1 MTSFQTKN
9 LPEQEQQ
16 AIPSICVLAAM
27 ADGSQSDL
35 ERDEIKRLIN
45 QFSDEGLDLRE
56 AYQETLAGRTSMP
69 KLVSQIQSSE
79 GKQLAYEMA
88 VCICNVDEALSKSE
102 QQFLS
107 NLHRALG
114 LDVSSTQSMQD
125 NAAALG
131 AASLGATALAQPPIL
146 ANANTSFMR
155 KPESTESSEI
165 DDIITNRAI
174 LAGALEVMPQNLS
187 TMAII
192 PLQMQLVYQIG
203 KRHGFDLD
211 LTHAR
216 EFLATIGVG
225 MTSQVVES
233 YLTRLVRGATKRF
246 GGKMIGALAGQ
257 ATESAIAFATTYAIG
272 QAAKSYY
279 ASGRTLSMDQ
289 LREIFT
295 RMLDQGRNLRTQY
308 SGEIAQRS
316 SQLNVSDLLA
326 LGTK

>member
-9 LPEQEQQ
+9 LPEQDQQ
-16 AIPSICVLAAM
+16 AIPGICVLAAM

-35 ERDEIKRLIN
+35 EREEIKRLIN
-45 QFSDEGLDLRE
+45 QFADEGLDIRE
-56 AYQETLAGRTSMP
+56 AYQETLAGRASMP
-69 KLVSQIQSSE
+69 KLVGQIQSHE

-131 AASLGATALAQPPIL
+131 AASLGASALAQPPIL

-155 KPESTESSEI
+155 KPETTEV
-165 DDIITNRAI
+165 DDIITNRPI
-174 LAGALEVMPQNLS
+174 LAGALEVMPHNLA

-192 PLQMQLVYQIG
+192 TLQMQL
-203 KRHGFDLD
+203 DLE
-211 LTHAR
+211 LTHDL

-233 YLTRLVRGATKRF
+233 YLSRLVRGATKRF
-246 GGKMIGALAGQ
+246 AGKMIGSLAGQ

-289 LREIFT
+289 LREIFS